1 MNRNRFSFLSSIL
14 CFTIAVTG
22 CTSSEAPVS
31 SGAGTIEPTQ
41 VATGRY
47 VQTDITPSVEM
58 DYSPTALLRVE
69 DETILSLYCD
79 EMNAAAAF
87 LRNDDSWVSV
97 DAEGA
102 QAFLDQLD
110 PSQFDNIQAFYSGNA
125 SWWIAAT
132 ATDGM
137 FTLYQITETGVQ
149 PVALENIPSLEPQYK
164 PFVTDFSA
172 TPEYAIF
179 SIISLLSFI
188 LCSFFICLCY
198 KFLANNNK
206 FRWI

>member
-14 CFTIAVTG
+14 CVAIAVTG

-47 VQTDITPSVEM
+47 VQTDITPSIEM
-58 DYSPTALLRVE
+58 DYTPTALLRVE

-87 LRNDDSWVSV
+87 LWNNDSWVSV

-102 QAFLDQLD
+102 GSAG
-110 PSQFDNIQAFYSGNA
+110 P
-125 SWWIAAT
+125 
-132 ATDGM
+132 
-137 FTLYQITETGVQ
+137 Q
-149 PVALENIPSLEPQYK
+149 PI
-164 PFVTDFSA
+164 
-172 TPEYAIF
+172 
-179 SIISLLSFI
+179 
-188 LCSFFICLCY
+188 
-198 KFLANNNK
+198 
-206 FRWI
+206 